1 MWNGNI
7 IDEYALLNKIKYQ
20 IYLASICCTGVSGVG
35 IIMDDA
41 VWDHPVIQSKNESN
55 NEIVN

>member
-1 MWNGNI
+1 M
-7 IDEYALLNKIKYQ
+7 
-20 IYLASICCTGVSGVG
+20 ASICCTGVSGVG